1 MKTSPPPI
9 RRVAFDALTLRDL
22 HDMLALRSRVFVV
35 EQASPY
41 PDIDG
46 RDPGALHLIARDEA
60 GAIVGCARC
69 LGPDEDGP
77 DQDGR
82 DGANPD
88 APVSFGRLAVDPSQ
102 RSTGLGR
109 ALVAESLTVLA
120 ERWPGRDVVIGAQ
133 QHLERFYGRFG
144 FVRDTG
150 PYDDFGIPHIDMRL
164 RR

>member
-1 MKTSPPPI
+1 MNTSPSPI
-9 RRVAFDALTLRDL
+9 RRVAFHALTLSEL
-22 HDMLALRSRVFVV
+22 HDMLALRSRVFIV

-46 RDPGALHLIARDEA
+46 RDPGALHLIAMNEA

-69 LGPDEDGP
+69 LGPDGQEP
-77 DQDGR
+77 E
-82 DGANPD
+82 AS
-88 APVSFGRLAVDPSQ
+88 VSFGRLAVDQSQ
-102 RSTGLGR
+102 RATGLGR
-109 ALVAESLTVLA
+109 ALVTESLRVLA

-133 QHLERFYGRFG
+133 HHLERFYGSFG
-144 FVRDTG
+144 FIRDTD

>member
-1 MKTSPPPI
+1 MSALPI
-9 RRVAFDALTLRDL
+9 RRVAFDALSLTDL

-35 EQASPY
+35 EQACPY

-46 RDPGALHLIARDEA
+46 RDPGALHLIARDDT

-69 LGPDEDGP
+69 LGPDGNSPVSEGP
-77 DQDGR
+77 GT
-82 DGANPD
+82 
-88 APVSFGRLAVDPSQ
+88 PVSFGRLAVDPSQ

-109 ALVAESLTVLA
+109 ALVAESLAVLA
-120 ERWPGRDVVIGAQ
+120 ERWPDHDVLIGAQ
-133 QHLERFYGRFG
+133 LYLERFYGSFG
-144 FVRDTG
+144 FVRVTE

>member
-1 MKTSPPPI
+1 
-9 RRVAFDALTLRDL
+9 
-22 HDMLALRSRVFVV
+22 MLALRSRVFVV

-46 RDPGALHLIARDEA
+46 RDPGALHLIARNEA

-69 LGPDEDGP
+69 LGPDEDG
-77 DQDGR
+77 R
-82 DGANPD
+82 DGTNPD

-133 QHLERFYGRFG
+133 QHLERFYGSFG
-144 FVRDTG
+144 FVRDTD

>member
-9 RRVAFDALTLRDL
+9 RRVAFDALTLSEL

-46 RDPGALHLIARDEA
+46 RDPGALHLIAVDGT

-69 LGPDEDGP
+69 LGPDGE
-77 DQDGR
+77 
-82 DGANPD
+82 NPE
-88 APVSFGRLAVDPSQ
+88 ATVSFGRLAVDPSQ

-120 ERWPGRDVVIGAQ
+120 ERWPDRDVVIGAQ
-133 QHLERFYGRFG
+133 QHLDRFYGSFG
-144 FVRDTG
+144 FVRDTD

>member
-1 MKTSPPPI
+1 MSAPPI
-9 RRVAFDALTLRDL
+9 RRVAFDALSLTDL

-35 EQASPY
+35 EQSSPY

-46 RDPGALHLIARDEA
+46 RDPEALHLIAADGS

-69 LGPDEDGP
+69 LGPDREVPGSEGP
-77 DQDGR
+77 DTT
-82 DGANPD
+82 
-88 APVSFGRLAVDPSQ
+88 VSFGRLAVDRSQ

-109 ALVAESLTVLA
+109 ALVAESLAVLA
-120 ERWPGRDVVIGAQ
+120 ERWPDRDVLIGAQ
-133 QHLERFYGRFG
+133 LYLERFYGSFG
-144 FVRDTG
+144 FVRVTE

>member
-1 MKTSPPPI
+1 MKTSPPPV

-46 RDPGALHLIARDEA
+46 RDPGALHLIAVNEA
-60 GAIVGCARC
+60 GTIVGCARC
-69 LGPDEDGP
+69 LGPDEDGT
-77 DQDGR
+77 

-133 QHLERFYGRFG
+133 QHLERFYGGFG
-144 FVRDTG
+144 FVRDTD

>member
-46 RDPGALHLIARDEA
+46 RDPGSLHLIAVDET

-69 LGPDEDGP
+69 LGPDDDGP
-77 DQDGR
+77 DG
-82 DGANPD
+82 GNPE
-88 APVSFGRLAVDPSQ
+88 ATVSFGRLAVDPSQ

-109 ALVAESLTVLA
+109 ALVAESLRVLA
-120 ERWPGRDVVIGAQ
+120 ERWPDRDVVIGAQ
-133 QHLERFYGRFG
+133 QHLERFYGSFG
-144 FVRDTG
+144 FVRDTD

>member
-1 MKTSPPPI
+1 MSPSPI
-9 RRVAFDALTLRDL
+9 RRVAFDALTLTEL

-35 EQASPY
+35 EQSCPY

-46 RDPGALHLIARDEA
+46 RDPGALHLIATDRT

-69 LGPDEDGP
+69 LGPDDECP
-77 DQDGR
+77 DDECSNGGR
-82 DGANPD
+82 PK
-88 APVSFGRLAVDPSQ
+88 APVSFGRLAVDRSQ

-109 ALVAESLTVLA
+109 ALVADSLAVLA
-120 ERWPGRDVVIGAQ
+120 ERWPDRDVVIGAQ
-133 QHLERFYGRFG
+133 LYLERFYGGFG
-144 FVRDTG
+144 LVRDTE

>member
-1 MKTSPPPI
+1 MFPPPI
-9 RRVAFDALTLRDL
+9 RRVAFDALSLTDL
-22 HDMLALRSRVFVV
+22 HDLLALRSRVFVV
-35 EQASPY
+35 EQACPY

-46 RDPGALHLIARDEA
+46 RDPGALHLIARDGT

-69 LGPDEDGP
+69 LEPDGED
-77 DQDGR
+77 
-82 DGANPD
+82 AD

-109 ALVAESLTVLA
+109 ALVAESLAVLA
-120 ERWPGRDVVIGAQ
+120 ERWPDRDVLIGAQ
-133 QHLERFYGRFG
+133 LYLERFYGSFG
-144 FVRDTG
+144 FARVTE

>member
-1 MKTSPPPI
+1 MKTSPPPV
-9 RRVAFDALTLRDL
+9 RRVAFDALTLGDL

-69 LGPDEDGP
+69 LGPDEDG
-77 DQDGR
+77 R
-82 DGANPD
+82 DETNPD

-133 QHLERFYGRFG
+133 QHLERFYGSFG
-144 FVRDTG
+144 FVRDTD

>member
-9 RRVAFDALTLRDL
+9 RRVAFDALTLHDL

-77 DQDGR
+77 DGEKS
-82 DGANPD
+82 D

-133 QHLERFYGRFG
+133 QHLERFYGSFG
-144 FVRDTG
+144 FVRDTD

>member
-77 DQDGR
+77 DGEKS
-82 DGANPD
+82 D

-133 QHLERFYGRFG
+133 QHLERFYGSFG
-144 FVRDTG
+144 FVRDTD

>member
-1 MKTSPPPI
+1 MKTSPPPV

-46 RDPGALHLIARDEA
+46 RDPGALHLIALDET

-69 LGPDEDGP
+69 LGPDDDGP
-77 DQDGR
+77 DG
-82 DGANPD
+82 GKSD

-133 QHLERFYGRFG
+133 QHLERFYGSFG
-144 FVRDTG
+144 FVRDTD

>member
-1 MKTSPPPI
+1 M
-9 RRVAFDALTLRDL
+9 TLRDL

-46 RDPGALHLIARDEA
+46 RDPGALHLIALDEA
-60 GAIVGCARC
+60 GVIVGCARC
-69 LGPDEDGP
+69 LGPDGDGP
-77 DQDGR
+77 DEEKS
-82 DGANPD
+82 D

-133 QHLERFYGRFG
+133 QHLERFYGSFG
-144 FVRDTG
+144 FVRDTD